1 MEAVAVVV
9 ELLEAAPAQEVA
21 PAQVAPVAVS
31 LVEDLEDVQ
40 LAQGVLVEVGVVE
53 AAVVAALAAAAVVV
67 EHFVVVVHVFLA
79 QEDLPIEEAVPEN

>member
-9 ELLEAAPAQEVA
+9 ELLEVAPAQGVA

-40 LAQGVLVEVGVVE
+40 LVQGVLVEVGVVE
-53 AAVVAALAAAAVVV
+53 AAVVAALAAAVVVV
-67 EHFVVVVHVFLA
+67 EHFVVVVHAFLA
-79 QEDLPIEEAVPEN
+79 REDLPIKEAVPEN